1 MEDYFDQ
8 YGHKSVAMQDLLKKY
23 ESNSE
28 YYKCFDHY
36 LNLAKEAINND
47 KSIIV
52 CGPECSG
59 KTYMQEKL
67 KELLQEKNYEI
78 FYGIQDYHYRN
89 KSNGRH
95 YSNNKFWIEEI
106 NENLISNVIEDY
118 EFIRTTL
125 VYNR

>member
-1 MEDYFDQ
+1 MEDYFNE
-8 YGHKSVAMQDLLKKY
+8 YGHNTLAMQDLLKKY

-28 YYKCFDHY
+28 YYKCFDNY

-47 KSIIV
+47 KNIIV

-59 KTYMQEKL
+59 KTYMQKKL

-78 FYGIQDYHYRN
+78 FNGIQDYHYR
-89 KSNGRH
+89 KAANGRH
-95 YSNNKFWIEEI
+95 YNHKKFWIEEI

>member
-1 MEDYFDQ
+1 MEDYFNE
-8 YGHKSVAMQDLLKKY
+8 YGHNTIAMQDVLNK
-23 ESNSE
+23 SNSE
-28 YYKCFDHY
+28 YYKCFDNY
-36 LNLAKEAINND
+36 LNQAKEAIKNN
-47 KSIIV
+47 KNIIV

-59 KTYMQEKL
+59 KSYMQNQL
-67 KELLQEKNYEI
+67 KHLLYDYEI
-78 FYGIQDYHYRN
+78 FYGVHDYHCRN

-95 YSNNKFWIEEI
+95 YNHNKFWIEEI